1 MTAESVAR
9 AAVEEKYAVTAVAA
23 VAVAAAAVA
32 VVAVAAAVAAVAAA
46 VVAAAAVVVA
56 VEAVDVGEAV
66 GVVAAI
72 VDLGAWAFVSL
83 PLEAGR
89 WLEWLRGRGR
99 GAALGAKWLHW
110 AQPFPVA

>member
-9 AAVEEKYAVTAVAA
+9 AAVEEKCAVTAVAA
-23 VAVAAAAVA
+23 VAVAAAVVA
-32 VVAVAAAVAAVAAA
+32 VVAAV
-46 VVAAAAVVVA
+46 AVVVA

-66 GVVAAI
+66 AVAAAI